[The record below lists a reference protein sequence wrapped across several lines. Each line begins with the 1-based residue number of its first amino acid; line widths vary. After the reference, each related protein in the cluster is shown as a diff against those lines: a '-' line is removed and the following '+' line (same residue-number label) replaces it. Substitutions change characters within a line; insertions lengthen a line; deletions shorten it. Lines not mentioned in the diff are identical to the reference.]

1 MSGPPPA
8 SRLTFATVAAPLL
21 ERLGLLFTVTVV
33 TALATSAVVL
43 LQPQK
48 YAATLVMTSVSG
60 PRNSTLGQAFPA
72 ALLGNL
78 GAGLQATPALITR
91 LTTSRV
97 VLGRVAL
104 EPLDSTDPTPAARRV
119 RPSLPADASEHRLVR
134 AVRRIVGVSLDR
146 ETGLVSLTVTHRDS
160 AVARRIADRLVT
172 EVARAFREASQ
183 AQARELR
190 VAQEHRVDSAA
201 SQLRHA
207 EEQLVRFLTANRVI
221 SRYSAASV
229 EAGRRERDVSL
240 AQSLYSQAV
249 TDREAAIGKEL
260 EQTPAVVVLDPVPR
274 QLEPGVRGTVVK
286 SGLAGAAGFV
296 LFALWLLIRDAGRS
310 AADEAA
316 YGARLDAALRR
327 LRLLA

>member
-104 EPLDSTDPTPAARRV
+104 EPLDSTDPTPAAHQHHMAEQVPLHQQGVKARDVPLRLDPPQKGHLLDGRV
-119 RPSLPADASEHRLVR
+119 F
-134 AVRRIVGVSLDR
+134 VS
-146 ETGLVSLTVTHRDS
+146 
-160 AVARRIADRLVT
+160 
-172 EVARAFREASQ
+172 
-183 AQARELR
+183 
-190 VAQEHRVDSAA
+190 HRVFDRA
-201 SQLRHA
+201 S
-207 EEQLVRFLTANRVI
+207 T
-221 SRYSAASV
+221 
-229 EAGRRERDVSL
+229 L
-240 AQSLYSQAV
+240 AVGQ
-249 TDREAAIGKEL
+249 
-260 EQTPAVVVLDPVPR
+260 
-274 QLEPGVRGTVVK
+274 GT
-286 SGLAGAAGFV
+286 
-296 LFALWLLIRDAGRS
+296 R
-310 AADEAA
+310 
-316 YGARLDAALRR
+316 
-327 LRLLA
+327 

>member
-1 MSGPPPA
+1 M
-8 SRLTFATVAAPLL
+8 
-21 ERLGLLFTVTVV
+21 
-33 TALATSAVVL
+33 
-43 LQPQK
+43 
-48 YAATLVMTSVSG
+48 
-60 PRNSTLGQAFPA
+60 
-72 ALLGNL
+72 
-78 GAGLQATPALITR
+78 
-91 LTTSRV
+91 
-97 VLGRVAL
+97 
-104 EPLDSTDPTPAARRV
+104 
-119 RPSLPADASEHRLVR
+119 
-134 AVRRIVGVSLDR
+134 
-146 ETGLVSLTVTHRDS
+146 
-160 AVARRIADRLVT
+160 
-172 EVARAFREASQ
+172 
-183 AQARELR
+183 
-190 VAQEHRVDSAA
+190 DSAA